1 MRAAEEKVVG
11 IGIVS
16 QVEHPVTEM
25 ISGVNLPAAQL
36 MVGMGVP
43 LYRIPDIRRLFGQD
57 PSSAAA
63 FDFETT
69 PAVPP
74 IGAVW
79 KLLGSYY
86 RTT

>member
-1 MRAAEEKVVG
+1 M
-11 IGIVS
+11 S

-36 MVGMGVP
+36 VIGMGVP

-57 PSSAAA
+57 PTSAAA
-63 FDFETT
+63 FNFETT

-74 IGAVW
+74 IGAAFTPSCYCLARV
-79 KLLGSYY
+79 
-86 RTT
+86 